1 MNIFSSLIIFY
12 LIFGTVD
19 QRNAVC
25 NGICALLAIFVG
37 IFVAIFVIASV
48 GVVATSVI
56 DVIHGFFK

>member
-1 MNIFSSLIIFY
+1 MNIFGSLIIFY

-25 NGICALLAIFVG
+25 NGICALLAIIVG
-37 IFVAIFVIASV
+37 MFVIVSV

-56 DVIHGFFK
+56 DVIHESFK